1 MHEPITLRSELVK
14 EQYTKLRHK
23 SGLTVYVFP
32 KELTTSYAIL
42 ATRFGSIDNRFRV
55 GDETEFITVPDGV
68 AHFLEHKMF
77 ENEDGE
83 DTFVK
88 FSRTGASANAYT
100 SFRTTAYLFS
110 CTEELYPSLE
120 ILLRSVFSPYFT
132 EENVKKEQGIIAQE
146 IRMGDDEPSDAL
158 LYGMLEGLY
167 EKNSVRINIAGTVS
181 SIMKITPEILYRCHR
196 AFYNPDNMVLC
207 VCGQAE
213 LDRVMAVVDE
223 IVGATEPVSVE
234 SVHESE
240 SPRAF
245 RPRTEKR
252 MQIAKPLFC
261 IGVKD
266 VVISDDPEERMKKE
280 IAMTLLSS
288 AAFGRSSTFYN
299 DLYNEGLLSP
309 SFSSWCQHNAAF
321 SFFSLSGDSR
331 DPEEVYRRFLAYA
344 ERLTEVPLS
353 EEDFERCRRALYAS
367 YVRDFDSTEEIANV
381 LAVDCALNGMEIF
394 RYGELLREITSEDV
408 FRLAKELFRPE
419 AYTLST
425 VFPIESSETG
435 DPS

>member
-1 MHEPITLRSELVK
+1 MLDAITLRSDLLK
-14 EQYTKLRHK
+14 EQYTKVLHK

-32 KELTTSYAIL
+32 KDLTTSYAIL
-42 ATRFGSIDNRFRV
+42 ATRFGSVDNRFRV
-55 GDETEFITVPDGV
+55 GDEPDFVTVPDGV

-110 CTEELYPSLE
+110 CTEELYPSLA

-146 IRMGDDEPSDAL
+146 IRMGDDDPSDAL

-167 EKNSVRINIAGTVS
+167 EKNSVRINIAGTVP

-213 LDRVMAVVDE
+213 LDAVMALVDE
-223 IVGATEPVSVE
+223 IVGAAEPISVE
-234 SVHESE
+234 SVYESE
-240 SPRAF
+240 SPCAF

-252 MQIAKPLFC
+252 MQVAKPLFC
-261 IGVKD
+261 IGIKD
-266 VVISDDPEERMKKE
+266 VAISEDPEERMKKE
-280 IAMTLLSS
+280 IAMQLLS
-288 AAFGRSSTFYN
+288 AVAFGRSSHFYHE
-299 DLYNEGLLSP
+299 LYNEGLLSP
-309 SFSSWCQHNAAF
+309 SFSSWCQHTPAF
-321 SFFSLSGDSR
+321 SFLSVSGDAG
-331 DPEEVYRRFLAYA
+331 DPEEVYRRFLLY
-344 ERLTEVPLS
+344 TEELIKTPVS

-367 YVRDFDSTEEIANV
+367 YIRDFDSTEEIANAV
-381 LAVDCALNGMEIF
+381 AVDFALDGLDIF
-394 RYGELLREITSEDV
+394 RYGELLRAITAEDV
-408 FRLAKELFRPE
+408 SLLAKELFRPE

-425 VFPIESSETG
+425 VLPIESSETG
-435 DPS
+435 ESL